1 MSRRGRRRP
10 LARLLSILLLVA
22 ALLAVAGI
30 GASVVR
36 SGDERGT
43 GARGAASPAKVR
55 VATIAEVHR
64 GAPAIVRFSVRD
76 AAHATVGVR
85 LVVTSAGG
93 DVVKTLR
100 LGERTTNAGHTT
112 RFPVRLP
119 AGRYTCTVEIIARD
133 VTDTRGAAAGAAPLH
148 VLAPPPRLVPDAA
161 SIARA
166 VQYLRAR
173 SGTTAL
179 AVVDTHGAVHGCDVD
194 EQFTGA
200 SVVKAM
206 IMVQYL
212 RTHDTL
218 DDEASRRLTSM
229 ITESDN
235 DDAYAVYG
243 DVGADGLRRLAKL
256 AGMRHFTVGEDVLHS
271 LITAADQARFFWS
284 MDEYLPSAHRAFARS
299 LLRGICSSQT
309 WGVTDVARP
318 EWRVFFKSGW
328 LDEDGQV
335 NRLVNQVARLERGRL
350 VWSVAVLTDDNPA
363 PLYALETLRGVTACL
378 LGE

>member
-36 SGDERGT
+36 SGDERDT

-55 VATIAEVHR
+55 VATIAAVHR
-64 GAPAIVRFSVRD
+64 GAPAIVRFSVHD

-100 LGERTTNAGHTT
+100 LGQRTTNAGHTA

-119 AGRYTCTVEIIARD
+119 AGRYTCTVEIIAGD
-133 VTDTRGAAAGAAPLH
+133 VADTEGAAAAAPLH

-173 SGTTAL
+173 SGTAAL

-218 DDEASRRLTSM
+218 DDEASRRLTTM
-229 ITESDN
+229 ITGSDN
-235 DDAYAVYG
+235 DAAYAVYE

-284 MDEYLPSAHRAFARS
+284 MDEYLPAAHRAFARS
-299 LLRGICSSQT
+299 LLSGICRSQT
-309 WGVTDVARP
+309 WGVADVARP
-318 EWRVFFKSGW
+318 EWQVLFKSGW